1 MNGWSEIF
9 IKNSHRVTRIS
20 TDESINE
27 KDEGAP
33 EDAGDAISWKSWIR
47 IKALSKI
54 QPAPSV
60 PATFQQKRER
70 ERERNILFQQQ

>member
-33 EDAGDAISWKSWIR
+33 EGAGDAISWKSW
-47 IKALSKI
+47 S
-54 QPAPSV
+54 
-60 PATFQQKRER
+60 E
-70 ERERNILFQQQ
+70 